1 MIRLGIMIVVFLAV
15 IWPAM
20 VEAKRVALVIGNSAY
35 VNTGSLSNPVNDA
48 HIVADSARKAGFD
61 DVIVALDLTISSFQR
76 ELRTFREKANGAD
89 VAMIYYAG
97 HGMEG
102 QGTNWLIPIDAELK
116 TAFDLPDE
124 SINIERMIESVSGAR
139 IRMVVLDACRN
150 NPFGNGWAAG
160 TRAVARGLVGFDA
173 DGVLVIYAAAP
184 GQTATDG
191 DGFNSPFAKSLAKHL
206 EQPDLPL
213 QMLGG
218 AVRDDVRAA
227 TGGNQRPFV
236 SGSITGTPVYLV
248 KPSPTQSKPAAI
260 PAATTRSPAA
270 SLSTANRATMD
281 ALMWRGANAAGSLT
295 AYQAY
300 IKEFPEGLFADLAN
314 KNIARLRGST
324 GAVVTNRPNTATG
337 NSVQS
342 LVPKSG
348 SAPDLRESSAS
359 SSPANSL
366 TDTSV
371 SAALAIPDNVPV
383 QQDISPLRPPSTD
396 PGQMS
401 KSELAYVPPTN
412 AEPELPALPPTPLL
426 PTEGY
431 PDCRED
437 HQVYEMPF
445 DKAEDINQCT
455 VKLDKYFSEVLTPFR
470 ERMIEHQKAIS
481 QLYVDKVGGNMQY
494 SPSRQDGFYEMMMQ
508 EHADSDPEGVNLAD
522 YRAAEA
528 RYQKDRE
535 YLQDRFCFNTGCG
548 GYPVPEFDVKKALAQ
563 SKVRMDRSAGNKD
576 GSVEIASADAAAE
589 PTNKKKRKNSGN
601 ENCKGARTGGG
612 LIGGLLGGVIGN
624 AAGLG
629 KVGTVL
635 ASGVGAVLG
644 AEIACRLD
652 EKEQEKAAE
661 ATMTIVQKEEVGAV
675 ATWQSPTR
683 ADVSGSS
690 MITALTAE
698 PDGRK
703 CLSITDVAI
712 IDGEEIKIAKQMC
725 RGAGEKNYSL
735 MA

>member
-35 VNTGSLSNPVNDA
+35 VNTSSLPNPVNDA
-48 HIVADSARKAGFD
+48 NIVADSARKTGFD
-61 DVIVALDLTISSFQR
+61 DVVVALDLTISSFQR

-89 VAMIYYAG
+89 VAMIYFAG

-102 QGTNWLIPIDAELK
+102 QGKNWLIPIDAELK
-116 TAFDLPDE
+116 TAFDLPYE
-124 SINIERMIESVSGAR
+124 SINIERMMESVSGAR
-139 IRMVVLDACRN
+139 IRMVILDACRN
-150 NPFGNGWAAG
+150 NPFGNSWASG
-160 TRAVARGLVGFDA
+160 TRAVTRGLAGFDA

-191 DGFNSPFAKSLAKHL
+191 DGFNSSFAKSLAKRL
-206 EQPDLPL
+206 PQPDLPL
-213 QMLGG
+213 QMLGS
-218 AVRDDVRAA
+218 AVRDDVLAA

-236 SGSITGTPVYLV
+236 SASITGTPVYLV
-248 KPSPTQSKPAAI
+248 QPAPTESKPAAVL
-260 PAATTRSPAA
+260 AATTRS
-270 SLSTANRATMD
+270 SSVI
-281 ALMWRGANAAGSLT
+281 S
-295 AYQAY
+295 
-300 IKEFPEGLFADLAN
+300 K
-314 KNIARLRGST
+314 
-324 GAVVTNRPNTATG
+324 
-337 NSVQS
+337 SVQS
-342 LVPKSG
+342 LVPSAG
-348 SAPDLRESSAS
+348 SSPVLPGFNAASPITDGGTGTSAS
-359 SSPANSL
+359 AE
-366 TDTSV
+366 
-371 SAALAIPDNVPV
+371 LAIPN
-383 QQDISPLRPPSTD
+383 STPLRQNTPELPVRSID
-396 PGQMS
+396 PGQTP
-401 KSELAYVPPTN
+401 EIDLAYVPPTT
-412 AEPELPALPPTPLL
+412 AEAELPALPPTPVL
-426 PTEGY
+426 PKEGY
-431 PDCRED
+431 PDCRES

-455 VKLDKYFSEVLTPFR
+455 VKLDKYYSEVLTPFR
-470 ERMIEHQKAIS
+470 EKMIEHQKAIS
-481 QLYVDKVGGNMQY
+481 QLYVDKVGGNMHY
-494 SPSRQDGFYEMMMQ
+494 SPKRQDGFYEMMMK

-522 YRAAEA
+522 YRTAEA

-563 SKVRMDRSAGNKD
+563 PKVKMDRSAVNTE
-576 GSVEIASADAAAE
+576 GSMEIASAAGANDE
-589 PTNKKKRKNSGN
+589 PKKKKKKKRKSGSK
-601 ENCKGARTGGG
+601 NCKGARTGGG
-612 LIGGLLGGVIGN
+612 LFGGVLGGVIGN

-629 KVGTVL
+629 KVGTVF
-635 ASGVGAVLG
+635 ASGLGAVLG
-644 AEIACRLD
+644 AEIACQLD

-675 ATWQSPTR
+675 AKWQSPTR

>member
-1 MIRLGIMIVVFLAV
+1 M

-35 VNTGSLSNPVNDA
+35 VNTSSLPNPVNDA
-48 HIVADSARKAGFD
+48 NIVADSARKAGFD
-61 DVIVALDLTISSFQR
+61 DVVVALDLTISSFQR

-102 QGTNWLIPIDAELK
+102 QGKNWLIPIDAELN
-116 TAFDLPDE
+116 TAFDLPYE
-124 SINIERMIESVSGAR
+124 SINIERMMESVSGAR

-150 NPFGNGWAAG
+150 NPFGNTWASG
-160 TRAVARGLVGFDA
+160 TRAVTRGLAGFDA

-191 DGFNSPFAKSLAKHL
+191 SGFNSPFAKSLAKRL
-206 EQPDLPL
+206 PQPDLPL

-218 AVRDDVRAA
+218 AIRDDVLAA

-236 SGSITGTPVYLV
+236 SASITGTPVYLV
-248 KPSPTQSKPAAI
+248 QPVQTVSKPAAVL
-260 PAATTRSPAA
+260 ATTTRSPAA
-270 SLSTANRATMD
+270 SLSTANRSTMD

-300 IKEFPEGLFADLAN
+300 LKEFPEGLFADLAN
-314 KNIARLRGST
+314 KNIAQLRGST
-324 GAVVTNRPNTATG
+324 KMAATTRPNSAISK
-337 NSVQS
+337 SVQS
-342 LVPKSG
+342 LVSKSG
-348 SAPDLRESSAS
+348 SSPLLLSSNAAS
-359 SSPANSL
+359 PMKNSL
-366 TDTSV
+366 TGTPA
-371 SAALAIPDNVPV
+371 SAALAIPKKAPV
-383 QQDISPLRPPSTD
+383 QQNVPQLPVPSRD
-396 PGQMS
+396 SSQRS
-401 KSELAYVPPTN
+401 ESELAYVPPTT

-426 PTEGY
+426 PAEGY
-431 PDCRED
+431 PDCREG
-437 HQVYEMPF
+437 HQVFEMPF
-445 DKAEDINQCT
+445 DKADDINQCT
-455 VKLDKYFSEVLTPFR
+455 VKLDKYYSEILTPFR

-494 SPSRQDGFYEMMMQ
+494 SPKRQDGFYEMMMR

-522 YRAAEA
+522 YRTAEA

-563 SKVRMDRSAGNKD
+563 PKVRMDRSAGNTD
-576 GSVEIASADAAAE
+576 GSVEIASAAGAADE
-589 PTNKKKRKNSGN
+589 PMKKKKRKKKKKSGSKK
-601 ENCKGARTGGG
+601 CKGARTGGG
-612 LIGGLLGGVIGN
+612 LIGGILGGVIGN

-635 ASGVGAVLG
+635 ASGLGAVIG